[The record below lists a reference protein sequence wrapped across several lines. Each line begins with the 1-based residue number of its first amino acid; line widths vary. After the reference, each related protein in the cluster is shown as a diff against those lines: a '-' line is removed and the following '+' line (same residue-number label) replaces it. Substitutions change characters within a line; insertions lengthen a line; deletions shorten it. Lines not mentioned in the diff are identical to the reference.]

1 MKITELLTKETI
13 IVDLKSTTKAD
24 VIDEL
29 TNKLD
34 RAGRLRNK
42 EEFKNAIWKREN
54 EFSTGI
60 GEGIAIPHAKT
71 SAVKTPALAFG
82 RSKSGIDYDSL
93 DGNSSHIFFMI
104 AASEGAHNEHL
115 DTLSRLSSMLMNEG
129 FREKLMNANSEEEI
143 LLLIDREEKSYL
155 KEQKQDINTEN
166 KESKGLILAVTA
178 CPTGIAHT
186 YMAADA
192 LKNKAKD
199 MGVDIKVETNGSTGV
214 KNRLTEEE
222 IEKATAIIVAADKQ
236 VEMSRFEGKKLIQV
250 PVAQAIKKPEELL
263 NKGLS
268 GDAAVYHH
276 SGNDKNVSASK
287 NERTGFYKHLMNG
300 VSNMLPFVVGGGIL
314 IAICFMFGIKAFD
327 PKDPS
332 FNPTAKLLMDIGGGN
347 AFSLMIPVLAGFI
360 GSSIADRPGFAPA
373 MVGGFIAANNGA
385 GFLGGL
391 IAGFLGGYVVL
402 GLKNMFSKLPQSL
415 EGIKPVLL
423 YPLFGIFITGAIMF
437 LVVINPVKALNA
449 GVTSWLSSM
458 GTANKIILGI
468 VLGGM
473 MAVDMGGPINKAA
486 FTFGIAMIGSGNY
499 YPHAAIMAG
508 GMVPPLGIAIATTLF
523 KNRFTKEERDAG
535 KTCYIMGASFITEGA
550 IPFAA
555 ADPGRVIPSIVV
567 GSAIAGALTMMFNIG
582 LPAPH
587 GGIFVIPIVKG
598 NPLLYVAAILI
609 GSFVTAIMLGFL
621 KKPIED

>member
-13 IVDLKSTTKAD
+13 IVDLESTTKAD

-42 EEFKNAIWKREN
+42 EEFKDAIWKREN

-199 MGVDIKVETNGSTGV
+199 MGVDIKVETNGSTGI

-222 IEKATAIIVAADKQ
+222 IERAAAIIVAADKQ

-314 IAICFMFGIKAFD
+314 IAICFMFGIKAFE
-327 PKDPS
+327 PNDPS

-402 GLKNMFSKLPQSL
+402 GLKNIFSKLPQSL

-473 MAVDMGGPINKAA
+473 MAIDMGGPINKAA

-621 KKPIED
+621 KKSIED